1 MPLAPA
7 DNPSS
12 SAINQFKIPLRQRQE
27 QKLRESRYA
36 V

>member
-1 MPLAPA
+1 LAPA

-12 SAINQFKIPLRQRQE
+12 SAMIQFKIPLRQRQE
-27 QKLRESRYA
+27 QMLRELRYA